1 MKLFLVRLVIAI
13 NSFLHPV
20 ENKIEKYRKYIGFF
34 ILFLAFFIS
43 WISFFPNKIKES
55 GEYAI
60 TLLWIILWIP
70 IFARVFGMKIIQLIM
85 PLRREIGI
93 LMGTLAFVHGARYY
107 LNSPTAIGKTSFWI
121 QNDFLSYLAFGFF
134 ALILTIPLTLTSSK
148 WAMKK
153 MGKYWKWLHRSV
165 YLIILFAVAHVVL
178 LKSFLH
184 LEY

>member
-1 MKLFLVRLVIAI
+1 ML
-13 NSFLHPV
+13 
-20 ENKIEKYRKYIGFF
+20 
-34 ILFLAFFIS
+34 
-43 WISFFPNKIKES
+43 
-55 GEYAI
+55 
-60 TLLWIILWIP
+60 LLWVILWIP
-70 IFARVFGMKIIQLIM
+70 IFARVFGLKIVQAIM

-107 LNSPTAIGKTSFWI
+107 LNSPTSIGKTSFWI
-121 QNDFLSYLAFGFF
+121 QQDFLSYLAFGFF
-134 ALILTIPLTLTSSK
+134 ALFFTIPLLLTSSK

-184 LEY
+184 FEYGPLIILVLYFFFKTLDWKGVRILKAEKMSYPK